1 MSGKSLRGCGTALV
15 TPFEADGSLDE
26 AALRALVEWQ
36 IEEGIHFLVPCGST
50 GEAATLSFD
59 EHLRVVEITAEQ
71 VDGRVSVVGGA
82 GSNDTAKCIQL
93 CRAVATRGA
102 THLLVVS
109 PMYNRPPQRGLIGH
123 FEAVADAVD
132 VPVILYNVPARTACN
147 MEAATTLALAEHP
160 RVIGIKEASGNLAQI
175 TEVLLKRPDGF
186 LVLSGDDAL
195 TFSVMALGGEGV
207 VSVVSNAVP
216 RAMSDLVTAM
226 GQGDLGRARR
236 LQGALHQLMLAIFV
250 ETNPIPIK
258 AVLAELGRIGETVRS
273 PLTPLADTHRVALTA
288 ALTAS
293 LESVEVS
300 AP

>member
-71 VDGRVSVVGGA
+71 VDGRVPVVGGA

-236 LQGALHQLMLAIFV
+236 LQGALHQLMLAIFRRDQSD
-250 ETNPIPIK
+250 PHQSGARRAGP
-258 AVLAELGRIGETVRS
+258 
-273 PLTPLADTHRVALTA
+273 HR
-288 ALTAS
+288 
-293 LESVEVS
+293 
-300 AP
+300 